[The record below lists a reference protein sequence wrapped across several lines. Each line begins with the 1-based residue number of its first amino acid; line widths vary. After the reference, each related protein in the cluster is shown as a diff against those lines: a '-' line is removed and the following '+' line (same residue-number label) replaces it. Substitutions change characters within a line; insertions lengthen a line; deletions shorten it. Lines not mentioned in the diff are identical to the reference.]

1 MTVSSTAGRAFLRP
15 LLVMHQQVPPPL
27 AAPDVRV
34 RTGED
39 VRVRTVRCTGLH
51 LRQMYGSSHLCA
63 VPSAFFRMLFL
74 ASRFHGPAK
83 PLWLTA
89 TPMVSRCLLQ

>member
-34 RTGED
+34 LAL
-39 VRVRTVRCTGLH
+39 VRGAVCVLQDAILYQQVPRAREAVVADGQ
-51 LRQMYGSSHLCA
+51 RQRS
-63 VPSAFFRMLFL
+63 
-74 ASRFHGPAK
+74 
-83 PLWLTA
+83 
-89 TPMVSRCLLQ
+89 